1 MPQSQSCIFNTSN
14 PTACLE
20 TPPQSPNKKSMSEN
34 SNEST
39 TSTTE
44 SETGKTTTT
53 NTTSKA
59 PATPGGSSKPKWKP
73 LLIDAP
79 KRERKSY
86 RPSQGNNSTRSSY
99 RNKDNNNNNMNT
111 STDENTVSSK
121 RSNRA
126 KSLDR
131 HQDNDSNDKNSL
143 PVNDTT
149 NNQNGEANNKS
160 RSKQSNSKS
169 NGSSRLNKS
178 MTEST
183 SSSKNFTSKSTSQD
197 SQRPVQRNFNG
208 APTKG
213 NGYRGGSGNS
223 HPHQQQQYTSL
234 PIQRQNGNGK
244 SNGKRE
250 THKDYLY
257 GEDSIIVEEV
267 PVLMP
272 LAPNGMY
279 HQGIMPMLMHPMEH
293 QSMIHQTPNAYNV
306 HSNEHSSLV
315 HQPQQPGMFYNPM
328 YTEEQTKEF
337 VRHQIEYY
345 FSDENLQND
354 LFLRKKMDMLGYIPL
369 SVIADFNRVK
379 SLSQDFNQIVASL
392 AQSDSLEIT
401 PIYDQAT
408 GKLIE
413 NYLVRCKS
421 NPTKWPMHSP
431 LSKPSNNVSPPAN
444 LNPFVPEFVPSF
456 GVSGVKEKE
465 PAATAAG
472 EKQKSKPVTITK
484 PSFERMLSSR

>member
-44 SETGKTTTT
+44 SETGKTTTNTTT

-59 PATPGGSSKPKWKP
+59 PTTPGGSSKPKWKP

-99 RNKDNNNNNMNT
+99 RNKDNNNNDMNS
-111 STDENTVSSK
+111 STDENAVSSK

-143 PVNDTT
+143 PVNDT
-149 NNQNGEANNKS
+149 NNQNGEVNNKS
-160 RSKQSNSKS
+160 RSKQSHSKS
-169 NGSSRLNKS
+169 SGGNRLNKS

-183 SSSKNFTSKSTSQD
+183 NSSKNFTSKNTSQE
-197 SQRPVQRNFNG
+197 QRPVQRNFNG
-208 APTKG
+208 APAKG
-213 NGYRGGSGNS
+213 NGYRGGNGNS
-223 HPHQQQQYTSL
+223 QQQYMSL

-279 HQGIMPMLMHPMEH
+279 HQGVMPMLMHPMEH
-293 QSMIHQTPNAYNV
+293 QSMIHQTHNAYNV

-369 SVIADFNRVK
+369 SVIASFNRVK

-401 PIYDQAT
+401 PVYDQAT

-431 LSKPSNNVSPPAN
+431 LPIPSNNVSPPAN

-456 GVSGVKEKE
+456 SVSGVEEKA
-465 PAATAAG
+465 PAATAVV
-472 EKQKSKPVTITK
+472 EKQKSKPVTITR